1 MSTWCIVGAK
11 VLVWEM
17 GFAWLENFLWEEW
30 SSRILQV
37 FPLDV
42 S

>member
-1 MSTWCIVGAK
+1 MSTWCVVGAK
-11 VLVWEM
+11 VLVREM
-17 GFAWLENFLWEEW
+17 GFAWLEYFFWEEW

-37 FPLDV
+37 FPSDV